1 MKRLSIYLKY
11 AVLVIIVLC
20 ANFFLF
26 TYNHQNGLGQN
37 IYKRRILENLD
48 NWRNLSGAEGKL
60 EEIEMIRNTCDDQM
74 LKRDSSNL
82 DVLFIAKD
90 KRFNQKLEQKNFL
103 IDEKRKSI
111 FYFNKHVDINIWSQT
126 LTGIQ
131 NQTYSTSGLIKLT
144 PKDTKNFNEAAEKF
158 DKILLGLI
166 YKIVGVFNFQPTSN
180 VLNLSTFNSR

>member
-103 IDEKRKSI
+103 IDEKI
-111 FYFNKHVDINIWSQT
+111 H
-126 LTGIQ
+126 
-131 NQTYSTSGLIKLT
+131 
-144 PKDTKNFNEAAEKF
+144 
-158 DKILLGLI
+158 ILL
-166 YKIVGVFNFQPTSN
+166 QQAC
-180 VLNLSTFNSR
+180 